1 MEGYGARVLAVP
13 YRLELRR
20 KVARAGTGILLAF
33 VVAVG
38 TIAVA
43 GRADD
48 LNLRWFDAVAI
59 AGAVLLAAAFYTGRR
74 RRLRDQ
80 LARLPELD
88 PAAERVAPRG
98 VRWGKLVVP
107 VVVGGLLLGGIALVL
122 DFEIDNLAVVL
133 AIALGG
139 VLGDDAAG
147 AWMMA
152 RYEREHGGTVYRVED
167 PAGTDAGLAWAT

>member
-1 MEGYGARVLAVP
+1 VEGYGAGVLAVP
-13 YRLELRR
+13 YRVELRSR
-20 KVARAGTGILLAF
+20 VARAATGILLSFA
-33 VVAVG
+33 VAVG

-48 LNLRWFDAVAI
+48 LNVHWYDAVAI
-59 AGAVLLAAAFYTGRR
+59 AGAVLLASAFYTGRR
-74 RRLRDQ
+74 RRLRQ
-80 LARLPELD
+80 RLANVPELA

-98 VRWGKLVVP
+98 VRWGTLVVP
-107 VVVGGLLLGGIALVL
+107 VLVGGLLLGGIALVL

-133 AIALGG
+133 AVALGG

-147 AWMMA
+147 AWTLA

-167 PAGTDAGLAWAT
+167 PAGTDAGIAWAT